1 VLFEGT
7 GNVLQESG
15 SLFWDNTNGRLGIGT
30 ATPSTT
36 LQINGGVLIGNGT
49 AGDKLEINGRTTG
62 VGGSGSVL
70 KITQN
75 QSWSGSLPYALEVVG
90 YTFLNNFRINGSD
103 GERSLY
109 NVTNDAQLGFAT
121 TGNGIITFTQN
132 SSTERMRIAT
142 TGNVLIGTTTDAGY
156 KLDVNGTA
164 RINSELTVFNGLT
177 ASGRIAT
184 FYGYQA
190 PYQWEA
196 SIEVGMQSSNEGVAL
211 IGGSNITNNRGGFL
225 QTKNGQRAISWNALG
240 IISVGTAQVTSSQY
254 SALSIGGG
262 QATLGTL
269 VPNTTGVQLAVLSKT
284 ISHIGSASTQAAIS
298 FNSFAASS
306 LSATLV
312 PTTYTDAYNVYI
324 AGPPTAGTNVTLTN
338 TYSLYVNSGKTYLGG
353 NVLIGTTTDAASS
366 ILTVE
371 STTKGFLPPRM
382 TTTQKN
388 AISSPATGLVVYD
401 STLNVLNFYN
411 GSSWTSGSSGGTVTS
426 VAALT
431 LGTTGTDLS
440 STVATGT
447 TTPVITLNVP
457 TASAANRGALSSAD
471 WTTFNGK
478 QAALVSGTNIKTV
491 NGTTL
496 LGSGNLVIPV
506 FQLQGTNYLSVL
518 ANGTPAQNGQA
529 VRDAYTAAQAMTPNG
544 SAKSINNR
552 VVILL
557 APGYYSFSE
566 ATLGAFT
573 INQSYIDF
581 ESLSGETD
589 VYFSSMQVT
598 SPFPGINVRISGIN
612 TLVNNYYTHGAFAV
626 ASTGDSSEDIY
637 IKNCVGGDY
646 SFCAFSSAFTGTIE
660 NCSAL
665 TFSFLYNTTA
675 APPAGITSGG
685 GGINLN
691 LYGTFKNCTA
701 SSTSFLYSDT
711 AGTVDNYGTIDNCT
725 SGYSSFL
732 YGTIVNNNGTI
743 SNCIGTDHYSFLVG
757 GDVFNNGLIVNCRGG
772 NFSFIVTFNPTSVA
786 ENYGR
791 ILNCD
796 CTSMDGCF
804 VSNVAGFYT
813 GTNYGRISNCTAYNS
828 IGAFCG
834 NLGSNNGF
842 ISNCIAGSKAFCC
855 DNASGI
861 NEDILRCTMT
871 GDTFTVGATGGGRVV
886 LGIDNTGV
894 VNY

>member
-1 VLFEGT
+1 MEVT
-7 GNVLQESG
+7 
-15 SLFWDNTNGRLGIGT
+15 
-30 ATPSTT
+30 STT
-36 LQINGGVLIGNGT
+36 L
-49 AGDKLEINGRTTG
+49 
-62 VGGSGSVL
+62 
-70 KITQN
+70 
-75 QSWSGSLPYALEVVG
+75 
-90 YTFLNNFRINGSD
+90 
-103 GERSLY
+103 
-109 NVTNDAQLGFAT
+109 
-121 TGNGIITFTQN
+121 
-132 SSTERMRIAT
+132 
-142 TGNVLIGTTTDAGY
+142 
-156 KLDVNGTA
+156 
-164 RINSELTVFNGLT
+164 
-177 ASGRIAT
+177 
-184 FYGYQA
+184 
-190 PYQWEA
+190 
-196 SIEVGMQSSNEGVAL
+196 
-211 IGGSNITNNRGGFL
+211 
-225 QTKNGQRAISWNALG
+225 
-240 IISVGTAQVTSSQY
+240 
-254 SALSIGGG
+254 
-262 QATLGTL
+262 
-269 VPNTTGVQLAVLSKT
+269 
-284 ISHIGSASTQAAIS
+284 
-298 FNSFAASS
+298 
-306 LSATLV
+306 
-312 PTTYTDAYNVYI
+312 
-324 AGPPTAGTNVTLTN
+324 
-338 TYSLYVNSGKTYLGG
+338 
-353 NVLIGTTTDAASS
+353 
-366 ILTVE
+366 
-371 STTKGFLPPRM
+371 GFLPPRM

-388 AISSPATGLVVYD
+388 AISSPASGLVVYD

-544 SAKSINNR
+544 AAKSDTNR

-573 INQSYIDF
+573 INQSFIDF
-581 ESLSGETD
+581 ESLSGMTD
-589 VYFSSMQVT
+589 VYFSSVQVT

-626 ASTGDSSEDIY
+626 ASTGDSSENIY
-637 IKNCVGGDY
+637 IKDCVGGDY

-701 SSTSFLYSDT
+701 SSTSFLYST
-711 AGTVDNYGTIDNCT
+711 TVGTVENYGTIDNCT
-725 SGYSSFL
+725 SGQSSFL
-732 YGTIVNNNGTI
+732 YGSGSSVSNYGII
-743 SNCIGTDHYSFLVG
+743 SNCISAGYSFLLGSFVM
-757 GDVFNNGLIVNCRGG
+757 NAARISNCRGNG
-772 NFSFIVTFNPTSVA
+772 IFCFVVTFDPAGDATNSGFIVD
-786 ENYGR
+786 
-791 ILNCD
+791 CD
-796 CTSMDGCF
+796 CTSMDACF
-804 VSNVAGFYT
+804 VSKVTATYT
-813 GTNYGRISNCTAYNS
+813 GSNMYGRIINCTALNS

-834 NLGSNNGF
+834 NLGSHTG
-842 ISNCIAGSKAFCC
+842 IMSNCIAGALAFCC
-855 DNASGI
+855 DNAAGI
-861 NEDILRCTMT
+861 GPNGDILRCTMT
-871 GDTFTVGATGGGRVV
+871 GDTFTSGITGGGRVV

>member
-1 VLFEGT
+1 LLSSDWLIFNGKFNTPT
-7 GNVLQESG
+7 G
-15 SLFWDNTNGRLGIGT
+15 
-30 ATPSTT
+30 TT
-36 LQINGGVLIGNGT
+36 LQYLR
-49 AGDKLEINGRTTG
+49 GD
-62 VGGSGSVL
+62 
-70 KITQN
+70 
-75 QSWSGSLPYALEVVG
+75 GSL
-90 YTFLNNFRINGSD
+90 
-103 GERSLY
+103 
-109 NVTNDAQLGFAT
+109 
-121 TGNGIITFTQN
+121 
-132 SSTERMRIAT
+132 
-142 TGNVLIGTTTDAGY
+142 
-156 KLDVNGTA
+156 
-164 RINSELTVFNGLT
+164 
-177 ASGRIAT
+177 AT
-184 FYGYQA
+184 F
-190 PYQWEA
+190 PV
-196 SIEVGMQSSNEGVAL
+196 IP
-211 IGGSNITNNRGGFL
+211 
-225 QTKNGQRAISWNALG
+225 
-240 IISVGTAQVTSSQY
+240 AQ
-254 SALSIGGG
+254 
-262 QATLGTL
+262 
-269 VPNTTGVQLAVLSKT
+269 
-284 ISHIGSASTQAAIS
+284 
-298 FNSFAASS
+298 
-306 LSATLV
+306 
-312 PTTYTDAYNVYI
+312 YN
-324 AGPPTAGTNVTLTN
+324 PTAGTGISITGAYPNQTITN
-338 TYSLYVNSGKTYLGG
+338 TAPDQTVALTAGSGIGVSGTYPNFTISNTDPTSGVSLSSAGGTESLVNDGTGPSLATKGLTAGTGISLS
-353 NVLIGTTTDAASS
+353 GTTTAV
-366 ILTVE
+366 TVTN
-371 STTKGFLPPRM
+371 SAPD
-382 TTTQKN
+382 QVV
-388 AISSPATGLVVYD
+388 AISAGTGIGVTGTYP
-401 STLNVLNFYN
+401 NFTVTN
-411 GSSWTSGSSGGTVTS
+411 SAPSSGGTVTS

-457 TASAANRGALSSAD
+457 DASATNRGALTATD
-471 WTTFNGK
+471 WTTFNNK

-506 FQLQGTNYLSVL
+506 FQLQGTNFLSVL

-544 SAKSINNR
+544 AAKSDTNR

-557 APGYYSFSE
+557 APGYYTFSE

-573 INQSYIDF
+573 INQSFIDF
-581 ESLSGETD
+581 ESLSGMTD
-589 VYFSSMQVT
+589 VYFSSMQVI
-598 SPFPGINVRISGIN
+598 SNFPGINVRISGIN
-612 TLVNNYYTHGAFAV
+612 TTKNNYYGHAAFAV
-626 ASTGDSSEDIY
+626 ASTGDYEEDIY
-637 IKNCVGGDY
+637 IKNCVGNNY
-646 SFCAFSSAFTGTIE
+646 SFCAFSSAFLGTIE
-660 NCSAL
+660 NCIANY
-665 TFSFLYNTTA
+665 FSFGFKTTA

-685 GGINLN
+685 GGINLSF
-691 LYGTFKNCTA
+691 YGTFKNCTA
-701 SSTSFLYSDT
+701 SGGSSFLYSDT

-732 YGTIVNNNGTI
+732 QGTVVNNNGTI
-743 SNCIGTDHYSFLVG
+743 SNCIGTNDNSFLFG

-871 GDTFTVGATGGGRVV
+871 GDTFTSGITGGGRVV